1 MSINNISYLEQ
12 VYPSGNFVMQDPKI
26 YELIF
31 LDAIA
36 ITEFLAQLDEN
47 KSYVIILEYIFSSLL
62 YEEDQPV
69 VI

>member
-36 ITEFLAQLDEN
+36 ITEFLAQL
-47 KSYVIILEYIFSSLL
+47 EYIFSSLL